1 MEKKISEILMDI
13 LEVKSDNISSDL
25 SEWDSLA
32 HLNVILALE
41 EEFKVKIPPE
51 DFSLLHSDISS
62 IKNYIEKKLQ

>member
-13 LEVKSDNISSDL
+13 LEVTSDNISSDL

-32 HLNVILALE
+32 HLNVVLALE
-41 EEFKVKIPPE
+41 EEFNVKIPPE
-51 DFSLLHSDISS
+51 DFPLLHSNISS